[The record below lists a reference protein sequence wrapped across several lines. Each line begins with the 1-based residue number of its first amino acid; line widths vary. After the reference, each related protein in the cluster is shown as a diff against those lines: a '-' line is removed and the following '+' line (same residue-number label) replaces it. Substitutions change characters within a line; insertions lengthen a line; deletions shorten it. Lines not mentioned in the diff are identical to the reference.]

1 MANWLTRV
9 GVVASMIAVT
19 GCATIMGSPTQ
30 VVPISSTPSDAAV
43 VITDEKGVEI
53 FKGATPTTVT
63 LQKSNGSYWGK
74 KSYTVR
80 ITKDGF
86 DAQTI
91 PVTANAN
98 GWYVGGNILF
108 GGLIGWFVVDP
119 LGGHMYTFSPE
130 AVNGA
135 LTTKSAHNNSATD
148 GSISIVLLQ
157 DVPSN
162 LRDKMQKVY

>member
-1 MANWLTRV
+1 
-9 GVVASMIAVT
+9 MIAVT